1 MQRRNVNNHLSS
13 PSPLNCGVPQGSII
27 GPLLFLI
34 CVNDLPNCS
43 NAGSPRM
50 YADDTNV
57 TLSAANIPDLDSQ
70 INSDLKYI
78 DRWLKAN
85 KLSLNVAKTEFMVI
99 SSRQKLQSLNDYTMN
114 IHIDGVPINQSN
126 QSKSLGLIIDENLSW
141 KAHIHEISKK
151 VSSGIGALKRVRPF
165 VSMHTAIKIYKGL
178 IEPHFDYCSAVW
190 DGLTQQLSE
199 KLQKLQNLAIRVI
212 TNSSYDTSS
221 RFLLNSLGWDNLS
234 VRRAKQKANLM
245 YKCINNLAPAYL
257 RNLFTVCLPQEH
269 RITLF
274 ATPRKIDCPKTKNWL
289 PEA

>member
-1 MQRRNVNNHLSS
+1 
-13 PSPLNCGVPQGSII
+13 
-27 GPLLFLI
+27 
-34 CVNDLPNCS
+34 
-43 NAGSPRM
+43 M

-57 TLSAANIPDLDSQ
+57 TFSAATIPYLESQ

-99 SSRQKLQSLNDYTMN
+99 SSRQKLQPLTDYIMN
-114 IHIDGVPINQSN
+114 IHIDGVPINQTN

-141 KAHIHEISKK
+141 KAHIHEIFKK

-190 DGLTQQLSE
+190 DGLTKQLSE
-199 KLQKLQNLAIRVI
+199 KLQTRAIRVI
-212 TNSSYDTSS
+212 TKSSYDTSS

-234 VRRAKQKANLM
+234 VRRAKQIK
-245 YKCINNLAPAYL
+245 
-257 RNLFTVCLPQEH
+257 NLFMLSV
-269 RITLF
+269 RISSYGCTREVWG
-274 ATPRKIDCPKTKNWL
+274 ARKMRKSCTRR
-289 PEA
+289 

>member
-1 MQRRNVNNHLSS
+1 
-13 PSPLNCGVPQGSII
+13 
-27 GPLLFLI
+27 
-34 CVNDLPNCS
+34 
-43 NAGSPRM
+43 M

-57 TLSAANIPDLDSQ
+57 TFSAATIPDLESQ

-151 VSSGIGALKRVRPF
+151 KYPLVSLLLCGSGHLFQYTLQLKYTKVLSSNP
-165 VSMHTAIKIYKGL
+165 SII
-178 IEPHFDYCSAVW
+178 YCSAVW

-199 KLQKLQNLAIRVI
+199 NFKNFKIVLSEISPNLAMILVP
-212 TNSSYDTSS
+212 DF
-221 RFLLNSLGWDNLS
+221 FLT
-234 VRRAKQKANLM
+234 R
-245 YKCINNLAPAYL
+245 LAGTIYRL
-257 RNLFTVCLPQEH
+257 EGL
-269 RITLF
+269 
-274 ATPRKIDCPKTKNWL
+274 KKS
-289 PEA
+289 